1 MLTVFTKFNTSMS
14 GRAKVKITCPC
25 CREVFQMT
33 AGRFAARRKAV
44 GDRPIFCSR
53 SCFKTAD
60 EARKR
65 VTIQHTVET

>member
-1 MLTVFTKFNTSMS
+1 MSIGPYRFNRSIS
-14 GRAKVKITCPC
+14 GRDRVKITCPC

-33 AGRFAARRKAV
+33 AGRFADRRKAV

-65 VTIQHTVET
+65 TATQHVET